1 MPPRLRNGSFPL
13 NRDLWGA
20 PFKRRAR
27 VSGVLT
33 YKLDG
38 SVMSIDTRKVIMPPE
53 KMPPPF
59 LPLRHFED
67 LAKEHF
73 FFAIS
78 YSAFFLC

>member
-13 NRDLWGA
+13 NRDLWGV

-38 SVMSIDTRKVIMPPE
+38 AVMSIDTRKVIMLPE
-53 KMPPPF
+53 KMPR
-59 LPLRHFED
+59 L
-67 LAKEHF
+67 
-73 FFAIS
+73 S
-78 YSAFFLC
+78 SLCGILKT